1 MTHMALITMNYN
13 SPTIGMHQNLTII
26 LPEDV
31 TFFDSSRT
39 AKQLK
44 SMLLL
49 HGLSSDE
56 TTYIRYTSIERYA
69 NEHQLAIIMPNV
81 DHSGYANMVYGHS
94 YYDYILEIY
103 EYVHQI
109 LPLSRK
115 REDNFIA
122 GHSMGGYGTIKFAL
136 TQSDKFAKAAPLSAV
151 FEAQRL
157 IDLDWIDF
165 SPQAITGRDT
175 QIKGTELDTYYLLDQ
190 AIDANVDI
198 PELFIMCS
206 KEDFLY
212 HDNLQ
217 FIETLNEK
225 GVSYKFEDG
234 PGDHDYAYWD
244 RAIKRA
250 IEWFVQ

>member
-1 MTHMALITMNYN
+1 MALITMNYN

-190 AIDANVDI
+190 AIDASVDI
-198 PELFIMCS
+198 PELFIMCG

-217 FIETLNEK
+217 FIETLNKK

-234 PGDHDYAYWD
+234 PGVHDYAYWD

>member
-1 MTHMALITMNYN
+1 MALITMNYN

-39 AKQLK
+39 AKHLK

-115 REDNFIA
+115 EDNFIA

-151 FEAQRL
+151 LKHNGSL
-157 IDLDWIDF
+157 I
-165 SPQAITGRDT
+165 
-175 QIKGTELDTYYLLDQ
+175 
-190 AIDANVDI
+190 
-198 PELFIMCS
+198 
-206 KEDFLY
+206 
-212 HDNLQ
+212 
-217 FIETLNEK
+217 
-225 GVSYKFEDG
+225 
-234 PGDHDYAYWD
+234 
-244 RAIKRA
+244 
-250 IEWFVQ
+250 

>member
-1 MTHMALITMNYN
+1 MALITMNYN

-31 TFFDSSRT
+31 TFFDSSTT
-39 AKQLK
+39 AKQLQ

-103 EYVHQI
+103 EY

-151 FEAQRL
+151 FEAQRF
-157 IDLDWIDF
+157 IDLDWTDF
-165 SPQAITGRDT
+165 SPQSITGNNT

-198 PELFIMCS
+198 PELFIMC
-206 KEDFLY
+206 
-212 HDNLQ
+212 
-217 FIETLNEK
+217 
-225 GVSYKFEDG
+225 G
-234 PGDHDYAYWD
+234 
-244 RAIKRA
+244 
-250 IEWFVQ
+250 

>member
-1 MTHMALITMNYN
+1 MALITMNYN

-31 TFFDSSRT
+31 TFFDSSTT
-39 AKQLK
+39 AKQLQ

-151 FEAQRL
+151 FEAQRF
-157 IDLDWIDF
+157 IDLDWTDF
-165 SPQAITGRDT
+165 SPQSITGNNT

-198 PELFIMCS
+198 
-206 KEDFLY
+206 
-212 HDNLQ
+212 
-217 FIETLNEK
+217 
-225 GVSYKFEDG
+225 
-234 PGDHDYAYWD
+234 
-244 RAIKRA
+244 
-250 IEWFVQ
+250 

>member
-1 MTHMALITMNYN
+1 MALITMNYN

-175 QIKGTELDTYYLLDQ
+175 QIKGTELDAYYLLDQ
-190 AIDANVDI
+190 AIDASVDI
-198 PELFIMCS
+198 PELFIMCG

-217 FIETLNEK
+217 FIETLNKK

>member
-1 MTHMALITMNYN
+1 MALITMNYN

-31 TFFDSSRT
+31 TFFDSST
-39 AKQLK
+39 TEKHLK

-151 FEAQRL
+151 FEAQRF
-157 IDLDWIDF
+157 IDLDWTDF
-165 SPQAITGRDT
+165 SLQSITGNNT

-198 PELFIMCS
+198 PELFIMCG

-217 FIETLNEK
+217 FIETLNKK

>member
-1 MTHMALITMNYN
+1 MALITMNYN

-31 TFFDSSRT
+31 TFFDSSTT
-39 AKQLK
+39 AKHLK

-81 DHSGYANMVYGHS
+81 DHS

-151 FEAQRL
+151 FEAQRF
-157 IDLDWIDF
+157 IDLDWTDF
-165 SPQAITGRDT
+165 SPQSITGNNT

-198 PELFIMCS
+198 PELFIMCG

-217 FIETLNEK
+217 FIETLNKK

>member
-1 MTHMALITMNYN
+1 MALITMNYN

-115 REDNFIA
+115 EKIILLQDI
-122 GHSMGGYGTIKFAL
+122 
-136 TQSDKFAKAAPLSAV
+136 QWAV
-151 FEAQRL
+151 MERL
-157 IDLDWIDF
+157 
-165 SPQAITGRDT
+165 
-175 QIKGTELDTYYLLDQ
+175 
-190 AIDANVDI
+190 
-198 PELFIMCS
+198 
-206 KEDFLY
+206 
-212 HDNLQ
+212 NL
-217 FIETLNEK
+217 
-225 GVSYKFEDG
+225 
-234 PGDHDYAYWD
+234 
-244 RAIKRA
+244 R
-250 IEWFVQ
+250 

>member
-1 MTHMALITMNYN
+1 MALITMNYN
-13 SPTIGMHQNLTII
+13 SSTIGMHQNLTII

-190 AIDANVDI
+190 AIDASVDI
-198 PELFIMCS
+198 PELFIMCG

-217 FIETLNEK
+217 FIETLNKK

>member
-1 MTHMALITMNYN
+1 MALITMNYN

-26 LPEDV
+26 LPEDI

-39 AKQLK
+39 A
-44 SMLLL
+44 
-49 HGLSSDE
+49 
-56 TTYIRYTSIERYA
+56 
-69 NEHQLAIIMPNV
+69 QLAIIMPNV

-136 TQSDKFAKAAPLSAV
+136 TQSNKFAKAAPLSAV

-198 PELFIMCS
+198 PELFIMC
-206 KEDFLY
+206 
-212 HDNLQ
+212 
-217 FIETLNEK
+217 
-225 GVSYKFEDG
+225 G
-234 PGDHDYAYWD
+234 
-244 RAIKRA
+244 
-250 IEWFVQ
+250 

>member
-1 MTHMALITMNYN
+1 MALITMNYN

-31 TFFDSSRT
+31 TFF
-39 AKQLK
+39 
-44 SMLLL
+44 
-49 HGLSSDE
+49 E

-151 FEAQRL
+151 FEAQRF
-157 IDLDWIDF
+157 IDLDWTDF
-165 SPQAITGRDT
+165 SPQSITGNNT

-198 PELFIMCS
+198 PELFIMCG

-217 FIETLNEK
+217 FIETLNKK
-225 GVSYKFEDG
+225 GVSLKMVREIMIMPIG
-234 PGDHDYAYWD
+234 
-244 RAIKRA
+244 
-250 IEWFVQ
+250 IELLNVRLSGLFSNDTKD

>member
-1 MTHMALITMNYN
+1 MALITMNYN

-39 AKQLK
+39 AKHLK

-136 TQSDKFAKAAPLSAV
+136 TQSDKFAKVAPLSAV

-198 PELFIMCS
+198 PELFIMCG

-212 HDNLQ
+212 HDNLK
-217 FIETLNEK
+217 FIETLNKK

>member
-1 MTHMALITMNYN
+1 MALITMNYN

-190 AIDANVDI
+190 AIDASVDI
-198 PELFIMCS
+198 PELFIMCG

-217 FIETLNEK
+217 FIETLNKK

-244 RAIKRA
+244 RAIKHA

>member
-1 MTHMALITMNYN
+1 
-13 SPTIGMHQNLTII
+13 
-26 LPEDV
+26 
-31 TFFDSSRT
+31 
-39 AKQLK
+39 
-44 SMLLL
+44 MLLL

-115 REDNFIA
+115 RDNFIA

-136 TQSDKFAKAAPLSAV
+136 TQSNKFAKAAPLSAV
-151 FEAQRL
+151 LKHSGSL
-157 IDLDWIDF
+157 IWIGLI

-198 PELFIMCS
+198 PELFIMCG

-217 FIETLNEK
+217 FIETLNKK
-225 GVSYKFEDG
+225 GFL
-234 PGDHDYAYWD
+234 
-244 RAIKRA
+244 
-250 IEWFVQ
+250 

>member
-1 MTHMALITMNYN
+1 MALITMNYN

-190 AIDANVDI
+190 AIDASVDI
-198 PELFIMCS
+198 PELFIMCG

-217 FIETLNEK
+217 FIETLNKK

>member
-1 MTHMALITMNYN
+1 
-13 SPTIGMHQNLTII
+13 
-26 LPEDV
+26 
-31 TFFDSSRT
+31 
-39 AKQLK
+39 
-44 SMLLL
+44 MLLL

-136 TQSDKFAKAAPLSAV
+136 TQSNKFAKAAPLSAV

-198 PELFIMCS
+198 PELFIMCG

-217 FIETLNEK
+217 FIETLNKK
-225 GVSYKFEDG
+225 GFL
-234 PGDHDYAYWD
+234 
-244 RAIKRA
+244 
-250 IEWFVQ
+250 